1 MRRRNRL
8 LTALIL
14 AVLLCAASVSAP
26 AEGARDEAMD
36 SLFTGSGALRLEE
49 ISLNPGSLDETA
61 ALLDLSP
68 DGKTALWTYQAE
80 GSPALA
86 VVREDGTAIPVRIEP
101 LPEIG
106 DPFNK
111 AKLILSSFTGGRIP
125 GREGVSWSED
135 GRYACFSDYYRMME
149 GRSLDVPVLDTET
162 GAVYLADTYNSKLS
176 EADGGIVVVSR
187 ISRSGDS
194 IVYLMT
200 ASAEDGRHYRLCR
213 CSPQGGSREILAD
226 ILCDEQAPFDITS
239 TPYLREEADG
249 SWLLT
254 GLNGYERGKDGKRP
268 FLSEIRFVPAEGG
281 WTVETHSL
289 RILMSFRFDLAPRS
303 ARSQYGLY
311 TLTMPETAAASVVM
325 EYGYNDLT
333 TTLYSSLKSYINLVR
348 VHPGEDFRSD
358 IWYMTETE
366 NGAEMR
372 PADDYLW
379 SLKIRAQMLEDDEME
394 KAEQWLKAIA
404 ERVAPEE
411 VSLMDLLPEGY
422 DKDAM
427 WQAMGYK
434 MTVSCVCL
442 SPDGYYALVSAR
454 KRSDMTVG
462 LYLVNLETMQVR
474 PVEGPEDIMETQL
487 ADIALSMSRQP
498 GMTWNEDGTILIY
511 RQEKNAGAKA
521 YRIKAE

>member
-14 AVLLCAASVSAP
+14 AVLLSITSVCAT
-26 AEGARDEAMD
+26 AEDARDKAMD
-36 SLFTGSGALRLEE
+36 SLFAGGGALRLEE

-68 DGKTALWTYQAE
+68 DGKTGIWTYQVE

-111 AKLILSSFTGGRIP
+111 AKLILSSFMGGRIQ
-125 GREGVSWSED
+125 GREGISWSED
-135 GRYACFSDYYRMME
+135 GRYACFSDYNMFIQ
-149 GRSLDVPVLDTET
+149 GRSLDIPVLDTET

-194 IVYLMT
+194 IVYLLM

-226 ILCDEQAPFDITS
+226 ILCDEQAPFDIIS
-239 TPYLREEADG
+239 IPYLREEADG

-268 FLSEIRFVPAEGG
+268 FLSEIRFVPAESG
-281 WTVETHSL
+281 WTVEPHSL

-311 TLTMPETAAASVVM
+311 TLTMPNTDVANAAM
-325 EYGYNDLT
+325 EYSSDLT

-379 SLKIRAQMLEDDEME
+379 SLKVRAGMLEDDEME

-427 WQAMGYK
+427 LQAMGYK
-434 MTVSCVCL
+434 MTVNCVCL

-474 PVEGPEDIMETQL
+474 PVEGPEDISETQL
-487 ADIALSMSRQP
+487 ADITLSMTRQP

-511 RQEKNAGAKA
+511 RYGRNAGAKA
-521 YRIKAE
+521 YRITAE